1 MSIQNCRLVDILYI
15 IPYPAILT
23 VRIKKLFHCSYALSY
38 QFVFVTKYRRKCFT
52 GAMIEPLREIVI
64 GLCQDW
70 QAELIEMNGEE
81 DHVHMLLGLNP
92 KCAPSIV
99 ANNFKTV
106 TSRLL
111 RKQFPVLR
119 AQYRQPVLWS
129 RSYFVA
135 SVGAAPLS
143 VIKQY
148 IEQQARPL

>member
-1 MSIQNCRLVDILYI
+1 MLERLKAVVH
-15 IPYPAILT
+15 A
-23 VRIKKLFHCSYALSY
+23 
-38 QFVFVTKYRRKCFT
+38 
-52 GAMIEPLREIVI
+52 
-64 GLCQDW
+64 LCQDW
-70 QAELIEMNGEE
+70 DAELIQMNGEQ
-81 DHVHMLLGLNP
+81 DHVHLLLGLNP

-111 RKQFPVLR
+111 RKEFPALR

-135 SVGAAPLS
+135 SLGRAPLS

-148 IEQQARPL
+148 IQQQARPL

>member
-1 MSIQNCRLVDILYI
+1 
-15 IPYPAILT
+15 
-23 VRIKKLFHCSYALSY
+23 
-38 QFVFVTKYRRKCFT
+38 VTKYRRKCFD
-52 GAMIEPLREIVI
+52 GAMLERLKSVVHA
-64 GLCQDW
+64 LCQDW
-70 QAELIEMNGEE
+70 DAELIQMNGEQ
-81 DHVHMLLGLNP
+81 DHVHLLLGLNP

-111 RKQFPVLR
+111 RKEFPALR
-119 AQYRQPVLWS
+119 AKYRQPVLWS

>member
-1 MSIQNCRLVDILYI
+1 MRVNKLY
-15 IPYPAILT
+15 
-23 VRIKKLFHCSYALSY
+23 HCSYSLSY
-38 QFVFVTKYRRKCFT
+38 HFVFVTKYRRKCFT
-52 GAMIEPLREIVI
+52 GAMLDRLKEVVAK
-64 GLCQDW
+64 LCEDW
-70 QAELIEMNGEE
+70 EAELIEMNGEE
-81 DHVHMLLGLNP
+81 DHVHFLLGLNP

-111 RKQFPVLR
+111 RKEFPALR
-119 AQYRQPVLWS
+119 AMYREPVLWS

-135 SVGAAPLS
+135 SVGGAPLS